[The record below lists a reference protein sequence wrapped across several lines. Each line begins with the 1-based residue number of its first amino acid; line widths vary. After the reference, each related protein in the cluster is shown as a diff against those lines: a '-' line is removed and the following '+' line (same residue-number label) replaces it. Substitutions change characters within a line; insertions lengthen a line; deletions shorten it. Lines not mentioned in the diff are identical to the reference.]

1 MLHWAAGYLYNIK
14 LIIFRSPIPVMHLFQ
29 KAFLVLYILSTPGFL
44 QRPGPAIYV
53 IRNGQVSFHSNA
65 KLELIKASS
74 SQLKGIIDVERRTF
88 AFSVSVKSFDGF
100 NGPLQKEHF
109 NENYMESDK
118 YPAAS
123 FSGRII
129 EEDDFTK
136 DGTYNLR
143 AKGKFSIHGVEQER
157 ILQGDITTK
166 NGIMKLICV
175 FTVLLSEHEIKIPRI
190 VHEKL
195 ASEIDVTVTAEFIKQ

>member
-1 MLHWAAGYLYNIK
+1 MT
-14 LIIFRSPIPVMHLFQ
+14 LFQ
-29 KAFLVLYILSTPGFL
+29 KTFAFICILFVTGFSL
-44 QRPGPAIYV
+44 RSDPAIYV
-53 IRNGQVSFHSNA
+53 IKKGEVSFHSNA

-74 SQLKGIIDVERRTF
+74 AQLKGIIDVERRTF
-88 AFSVSVKSFDGF
+88 AFSVSIKSFDGF

-157 ILQGDITTK
+157 IVQGDITMK
-166 NGIMKLICV
+166 NGIMKLVCA

-195 ASEIDVTVTAEFIKQ
+195 ASEIDVTVTAEFVKQ